1 MVAGLR
7 SDPCTTHRLGSR
19 SRPCRSNH
27 QRGAVMRTETIDY
40 DDTPSGHSFTAA
52 WLAMFAFG
60 ALALFG
66 LAIAAMWMVER
77 LFA

>member
-1 MVAGLR
+1 
-7 SDPCTTHRLGSR
+7 
-19 SRPCRSNH
+19 
-27 QRGAVMRTETIDY
+27 MRTEALPH
-40 DDTPSGHSFTAA
+40 DDTPTGHSFTAA

>member
-1 MVAGLR
+1 M
-7 SDPCTTHRLGSR
+7 TTQDR
-19 SRPCRSNH
+19 
-27 QRGAVMRTETIDY
+27 
-40 DDTPSGHSFTAA
+40 HSFAAA

>member
-1 MVAGLR
+1 MNTLPEDR
-7 SDPCTTHRLGSR
+7 
-19 SRPCRSNH
+19 
-27 QRGAVMRTETIDY
+27 
-40 DDTPSGHSFTAA
+40 HSFAAA

-66 LAIAAMWMVER
+66 LAIATLWMVER

>member
-1 MVAGLR
+1 MNDFHEDR
-7 SDPCTTHRLGSR
+7 
-19 SRPCRSNH
+19 
-27 QRGAVMRTETIDY
+27 
-40 DDTPSGHSFTAA
+40 HSFAAA

>member
-1 MVAGLR
+1 M
-7 SDPCTTHRLGSR
+7 TTQPEDR
-19 SRPCRSNH
+19 
-27 QRGAVMRTETIDY
+27 
-40 DDTPSGHSFTAA
+40 HSFAAA

-66 LAIAAMWMVER
+66 LSIAAMWMVER